1 MKKSIYFWK
10 KILLASLF
18 SLSIFIFAF
27 QPILAAED
35 DGNDSG
41 SLSNPGL
48 GKRVDATFDN
58 DSGSLSNPGLGK
70 RVDATFDIAGEA
82 QSQGA
87 PGTANL
93 GAADGGF
100 GTWVSSLM
108 RVVMLAGVLVAFVF
122 LILGAIEWITSGG
135 DKGKVESARGKITNA
150 VIGLIVLAAVT
161 AILTLVQDFL
171 GVSFINF

>member
-48 GKRVDATFDN
+48 GKRVDT
-58 DSGSLSNPGLGK
+58 
-70 RVDATFDIAGEA
+70 TFDIAGEA
-82 QSQGA
+82 QSQVGHYLNDIIA
-87 PGTANL
+87 QCWTPLLPG
-93 GAADGGF
+93 
-100 GTWVSSLM
+100 
-108 RVVMLAGVLVAFVF
+108 
-122 LILGAIEWITSGG
+122 
-135 DKGKVESARGKITNA
+135 ESVTKIA
-150 VIGLIVLAAVT
+150 
-161 AILTLVQDFL
+161 
-171 GVSFINF
+171 

>member
-41 SLSNPGL
+41 SLSNLGL
-48 GKRVDATFDN
+48 GKRVDTI
-58 DSGSLSNPGLGK
+58 
-70 RVDATFDIAGEA
+70 FDIAGEA

>member
-35 DGNDSG
+35 DG
-41 SLSNPGL
+41 
-48 GKRVDATFDN
+48 N

-161 AILTLVQDFL
+161 AILALVQDFL